1 MAGVIYLDIDD
12 EITSAAARIR
22 SAEGS
27 RVAVVLP
34 YGSRVA
40 TSRINFR
47 LLARDALTNGKRLSI
62 VAGDGATR
70 ALAASAGLP
79 IFATVGEYESS
90 LEDDRS
96 GTEAEAGAL
105 AAAAASGVATGD
117 AGPDAAAPVGGED
130 DAEGTLVSETVATPK
145 AKGPASGKD
154 RPATAPHKGRSTA
167 GAAAAAGALAA
178 SAAAAGA
185 ATAGATSAGA
195 ATAGAAATTSDA
207 GTAPTT
213 DRGPRSSA
221 PPRGEAKRAGRAPA
235 VIPAARVV
243 ADTPAIEGDRPGT
256 IRPEPVVRSFRP
268 SIGRTPLVIA
278 LAVVAL
284 AVVVGGAAAFLYLP
298 TATAVIAPREGTI
311 GPESLRIVASTT
323 ATAPDAAASPPVVP
337 AELLTIDVEASD
349 TFPATGQRIEEAKAT
364 GSVRFD
370 NLDPTSSNNVPRGSV
385 VSTGSGIR
393 FRTDRA
399 VRVPPAELV
408 GLTIVP
414 SRASVTV
421 TAVDAGPE
429 GNVEPRAITT
439 VPRDEEPFFLKVTNP
454 DATSGGKRT
463 EFPRVQQEDVDA
475 ATAAL
480 TDQLNAAFDERL
492 DDPALPGD
500 AATVFPETKTLG
512 APVYGVNPASLVGQ
526 EVETFDLS
534 ATGSG
539 TVVAVDTSP
548 VQAVAEA
555 RIASSVDP
563 GYELISGSGQ
573 VVPAPAEISGGV
585 ITFPVVVTARQVL
598 QLDPDAIEAEIMGKP
613 LETGARDP
621 QRLWRVPADRLARL
635 GRHRPDDRVTG
646 RRHHLR
652 PGPGRDSERRTRV
665 VAVTRALGIDLGER
679 RIGVAIAD
687 GPDVGARPLT
697 TLRRGRHVDLDSDAL
712 LALID
717 RPRDHRARGRA
728 AHRCGRARGSPGGA
742 DQIVGGRH
750 PGPFGRPC
758 HHHPAR

>member
-79 IFATVGEYESS
+79 IFATVGEYETS

-154 RPATAPHKGRSTA
+154 RPATGPHKGRSTA

-284 AVVVGGAAAFLYLP
+284 VVVVGGAAAFLYLP
-298 TATAVIAPREGTI
+298 TATAVIEPREGTI

-512 APVYGVNPASLVGQ
+512 APVYGVDPASARRPGGR
-526 EVETFDLS
+526 DLR
-534 ATGSG
+534 
-539 TVVAVDTSP
+539 P
-548 VQAVAEA
+548 V
-555 RIASSVDP
+555 R
-563 GYELISGSGQ
+563 
-573 VVPAPAEISGGV
+573 
-585 ITFPVVVTARQVL
+585 
-598 QLDPDAIEAEIMGKP
+598 
-613 LETGARDP
+613 
-621 QRLWRVPADRLARL
+621 
-635 GRHRPDDRVTG
+635 DRV
-646 RRHHLR
+646 
-652 PGPGRDSERRTRV
+652 RD
-665 VAVTRALGIDLGER
+665 
-679 RIGVAIAD
+679 
-687 GPDVGARPLT
+687 
-697 TLRRGRHVDLDSDAL
+697 RRGRGHLARPGRGRGPHRLERRPGLRAHQRIGAGRAGARRDLRWGHHLPGRGHGAPGPAARSGR
-712 LALID
+712 D
-717 RPRDHRARGRA
+717 RGRDHGQAARNRRARSSTPTA
-728 AHRCGRARGSPGGA
+728 SPS
-742 DQIVGGRH
+742 
-750 PGPFGRPC
+750 
-758 HHHPAR
+758 

>member
-22 SAEGS
+22 SSEGS

-90 LEDDRS
+90 LDEDRS
-96 GTEAEAGAL
+96 GTEGEAGLL
-105 AAAAASGVATGD
+105 AGAVASGVASGAD
-117 AGPDAAAPVGGED
+117 GPDD
-130 DAEGTLVSETVATPK
+130 DAAIGDEDFTDGTLVSETVATPRSK
-145 AKGPASGKD
+145 ARAPDKD
-154 RPATAPHKGRSTA
+154 RPDATPDKDRSSA

-178 SAAAAGA
+178 ASAASAGAAMAGGAAAGA
-185 ATAGATSAGA
+185 GMATPGM
-195 ATAGAAATTSDA
+195 DA
-207 GTAPTT
+207 GTTPAT

-221 PPRGEAKRAGRAPA
+221 PPRGEPKRAGRGPA
-235 VIPAARVV
+235 AIPAARVV
-243 ADTPAIEGDRPGT
+243 ADTPAIEGDRPGA
-256 IRPEPVVRSFRP
+256 IRPEAVGRAFRP
-268 SIGRTPLVIA
+268 SIGRTPLVIG

-284 AVVVGGAAAFLYLP
+284 ALVVGGAAAFLYLP

-311 GPESLRIVASTT
+311 GPESLRIVASVT
-323 ATAPDAAASPPVVP
+323 ATAPDAGATPPVVP
-337 AELLTIDVEASD
+337 AQLVTIDVEASD
-349 TFPATGQRIEEAKAT
+349 TFPATGKRIEEAKAT

-370 NLDPTSSNNVPRGSV
+370 NLDPTSSNTVPRGSV

-454 DATSGGKRT
+454 EATTGGKRT
-463 EFPRVQQEDVDA
+463 EFPRVQQEDVDE

-480 TDQLNAAFDERL
+480 TDQLSAAFDERL

-500 AATVFPETKTLG
+500 ATTVFPETKTLG
-512 APVYGVNPASLVGQ
+512 APVYGVDPATLVGQ
-526 EVETFDLS
+526 EVESFELS
-534 ATGSG
+534 ATASG
-539 TVVAVDTSP
+539 TVVAVDTTP
-548 VQAVAEA
+548 VQTVAEA

-563 GYELISGSGQ
+563 GYELIPGSGQ

-598 QLDPDAIEAEIMGKP
+598 VLDSDAIEAEIMGKP
-613 LETGARDP
+613 LAQAREI
-621 QRLWRVPADRLARL
+621 LARYGDAQL
-635 GRHRPDDRVTG
+635 TVWPDWVGTVPTIESRVEITTSD
-646 RRHHLR
+646 
-652 PGPGRDSERRTRV
+652 PAQDQTPS
-665 VAVTRALGIDLGER
+665 GEPE
-679 RIGVAIAD
+679 A
-687 GPDVGARPLT
+687 
-697 TLRRGRHVDLDSDAL
+697 
-712 LALID
+712 
-717 RPRDHRARGRA
+717 
-728 AHRCGRARGSPGGA
+728 SP
-742 DQIVGGRH
+742 
-750 PGPFGRPC
+750 
-758 HHHPAR
+758 

>member
-12 EITSAAARIR
+12 EITSAAARVR
-22 SAEGS
+22 STEGS

-90 LEDDRS
+90 LEEDRS
-96 GTEAEAGAL
+96 GTDAEAGAV
-105 AAAAASGVATGD
+105 AAATATGVASGG
-117 AGPDAAAPVGGED
+117 AGPDADAAPVEGDGGVD
-130 DAEGTLVSETVATPK
+130 GILVSETVATPR
-145 AKGPASGKD
+145 AKRRAGRSGPDAAPDKD
-154 RPATAPHKGRSTA
+154 RSAA
-167 GAAAAAGALAA
+167 GAVAAAGALAA
-178 SAAAAGA
+178 TAGA
-185 ATAGATSAGA
+185 ATAGATTAGA
-195 ATAGAAATTSDA
+195 ATAGAATAGAATAGAGAAAAGA
-207 GTAPTT
+207 GTATPATDAGATPTT

-221 PPRGEAKRAGRAPA
+221 PSSAEPKRAVRAPA
-235 VIPAARVV
+235 AIPAARVV
-243 ADTPAIEGDRPGT
+243 ADTPAIEVDRPDA
-256 IRPEPVVRSFRP
+256 IRPEPIGRRFRP
-268 SIGRTPLVIA
+268 DVGRTPLVIG

-284 AVVVGGAAAFLYLP
+284 ALVVGGAAAFLYLP

-323 ATAPDAAASPPVVP
+323 ATAPDAAVSPPVVP
-337 AELLTIDVEASD
+337 AQLLTIDVEASD
-349 TFPATGQRIEEAKAT
+349 TFPATGKRIEEAKGT

-370 NLDPTSSNNVPRGSV
+370 NLDPTSSNTVPRGSV

-454 DATSGGKRT
+454 DATTGGKRT
-463 EFPRVQQEDVDA
+463 EFPRVQQEDVDKA
-475 ATAAL
+475 IAAL
-480 TDQLNAAFDERL
+480 TDQLNTAFDERL
-492 DDPALPGD
+492 DDPDLPGD
-500 AATVFPETKTLG
+500 TATVFPETKTVE
-512 APVYGVNPASLVGQ
+512 PPAFDIDPATLVGQ
-526 EVETFDLS
+526 EVEAFELAGS
-534 ATGSG
+534 ATG
-539 TVVAVDTSP
+539 TVVAVDTTP

-563 GYELISGSGQ
+563 GYELIPGSGQ

-598 QLDPDAIEAEIMGKP
+598 QLDPAAIEAEIMGKP
-613 LETGARDP
+613 LAEAREILNAYGDAQLTVWPDWVGTVPTIESRVEIETPGS
-621 QRLWRVPADRLARL
+621 
-635 GRHRPDDRVTG
+635 TG
-646 RRHHLR
+646 DET
-652 PGPGRDSERRTRV
+652 PSGQPE
-665 VAVTRALGIDLGER
+665 A
-679 RIGVAIAD
+679 
-687 GPDVGARPLT
+687 
-697 TLRRGRHVDLDSDAL
+697 
-712 LALID
+712 
-717 RPRDHRARGRA
+717 
-728 AHRCGRARGSPGGA
+728 SP
-742 DQIVGGRH
+742 
-750 PGPFGRPC
+750 
-758 HHHPAR
+758 